1 MKTLED
7 ESRAAINWFSMNHMI
22 ANPDKFKAII
32 LDKQNSDFSN
42 TKISVNNENLEI
54 VPSVKLLGIQID
66 SQLNFNMQ
74 INNIC
79 KSAAN
84 QLNALIR
91 LNCFLRIDEKKV
103 LVNSFVLSNFN
114 YCPLV
119 WFISSTKS

>member
-1 MKTLED
+1 M
-7 ESRAAINWFSMNHMI
+7 H
-22 ANPDKFKAII
+22 
-32 LDKQNSDFSN
+32 
-42 TKISVNNENLEI
+42 
-54 VPSVKLLGIQID
+54 
-66 SQLNFNMQ
+66 

-91 LNCFLRIDEKKV
+91 LNCFLGIDEKKV

-119 WFISSTKS
+119 WFISSTKSWKKNRKPSEKGLRFLLNDYESF